1 MLFYRGVRRKV
12 AEHRKPPN
20 KINRTK
26 IAIEIAGLLKSD
38 NFHKISCTRAETVY
52 NIK

>member
-1 MLFYRGVRRKV
+1 MV

-20 KINRTK
+20 KTNRTK

>member
-1 MLFYRGVRRKV
+1 MPRPCLPCGRA
-12 AEHRKPPN
+12 AEAVP